1 MAIKTEHNGAKNG
14 GGYWGLRVA
23 AKAVS
28 RRLRR
33 RKARKDIIERLKDQ
47 EAKGL
52 VYASVR
58 NHGDR

>member
-1 MAIKTEHNGAKNG
+1 MAIKTEHNGAKNR
-14 GGYWGLRVA
+14 GGYWGLRVV

-33 RKARKDIIERLKDQ
+33 RKARKDITERLKDQ
-47 EAKGL
+47 EAKGP